1 MLFQGV
7 RPRGGRTDS
16 QLCSD
21 VLPRLLVGALK
32 QGNRLREGQGYSVS
46 CPYVEFDYIC
56 TDSMRVHHCT
66 LRSSY
71 SQIIPKLFPNV
82 KPATG
87 GQSSTP
93 CTYLKE
99 AAAVLGEDVEPVE
112 VEGVLADG
120 WALADRGAALLHEA
134 EQLVQPGAALR
145 VVVNLIQALQ
155 ILHFS
160 LLEETT
166 PVSASTTERIMP
178 SSRNKISIFLSHS
191 NLIVLF
197 LGFAL
202 NIAMYVGQLGVKI
215 PAPVK

>member
-1 MLFQGV
+1 MPSWAAMSFHAFLLV
-7 RPRGGRTDS
+7 HCNRGGDYAWDKDS
-16 QLCSD
+16 LSA
-21 VLPRLLVGALK
+21 VL
-32 QGNRLREGQGYSVS
+32 
-46 CPYVEFDYIC
+46 YVEFDYIC
-56 TDSMRVHHCT
+56 TDSMRVHHRT

-71 SQIIPKLFPNV
+71 SQILPKLIPNV
-82 KPATG
+82 KTRTTG
-87 GQSSTP
+87 GAKSSAP